1 MSKTIYAVCP
11 ESWTFLRLCVSERG
25 GVLYKTFK
33 SNLEFDKL
41 DQFLLNFLLPLKRK
55 LFEMW
60 SKHENIFSMS
70 LCFGKKNLCPVK
82 IQWHLCLLLKNV
94 QNKSPREACYASP
107 RLFFDIKTKMQQ
119 MKEWFEAG
127 IQTCDYPTLQLA
139 LHLSHLIRLDKINF
153 YKLFLLMSVTIRLLG
168 KACENA
174 QWGKVSCLFILVQ
187 SRLIT
192 CV

>member
-60 SKHENIFSMS
+60 SKHENIFSVS
-70 LCFGKKNLCPVK
+70 LCFGKKKPLSSQESKYNGICVCFWRMCKTKVHERPVT
-82 IQWHLCLLLKNV
+82 QV
-94 QNKSPREACYASP
+94 ASP

-119 MKEWFEAG
+119 MKEWFVAG

-139 LHLSHLIRLDKINF
+139 LHLSQLIRLD
-153 YKLFLLMSVTIRLLG
+153 YFL
-168 KACENA
+168 
-174 QWGKVSCLFILVQ
+174 
-187 SRLIT
+187 
-192 CV
+192 